1 MKDVDKQRLML
12 DILRRGKPI
21 DGLYGK
27 FKLLNERDVGR
38 AERIILTLSNPEE
51 RAVLIFRYHDGMQWK
66 EIAGTLNASKT
77 SVRRIHDNAI
87 YHLIKTK
94 GIFEL

>member
-1 MKDVDKQRLML
+1 MKELSKRELLM

-27 FKLLNERDVGR
+27 FKLLNEREVDRV
-38 AERIILTLSNPEE
+38 ERIVLTLSDPEE

-66 EIAGTLNASKT
+66 EVAGTLDTSMT

-87 YHLIKTK
+87 DHLLKTK
-94 GIFEL
+94 GLFSF

>member
-1 MKDVDKQRLML
+1 M

-27 FKLLNERDVGR
+27 FKVLNERDVDR
-38 AERIILTLSNPEE
+38 VERIVLMLPDPEE

-66 EIAGTLNASKT
+66 EVAGTLDISMT
-77 SVRRIHDNAI
+77 SVRRLHDNAI
-87 YHLIKTK
+87 EHLLKTK
-94 GIFEL
+94 GIFSI

>member
-1 MKDVDKQRLML
+1 MSEMDRRQLLL

-27 FKLLNERDVGR
+27 FKLLNERDVDR
-38 AERIILTLSNPEE
+38 AERIVLTLSDPEE

-66 EIAGTLNASKT
+66 EVAGTLDTSKT

-87 YHLIKTK
+87 EHLLKTK
-94 GIFEL
+94 GIFTL